1 MYAVAWPGWF
11 RERGCGGNKQ
21 PGFPFLQ
28 RTTLRRDVVLLIPTS
43 DIEIWIGN
51 LRIVVTESKSLK

>member
-1 MYAVAWPGWF
+1 MAGVVSRDVMW
-11 RERGCGGNKQ
+11 GNKQ

-43 DIEIWIGN
+43 DIEIWIVN
-51 LRIVVTESKSLK
+51 LRIVATESK